1 MGKRV
6 CVMGGAGYVGSA
18 LVPRLLERGD
28 DVMVYDTYWYGDIFG
43 EMRNCKLKEVR
54 GDIRDR
60 SKLLDNIKGM
70 DAILHLACIS
80 NDPSFDLNP
89 SLGRSINLDAFHNVL
104 DVARQNPEAR
114 FVYASSSS
122 VYGVKKEKEV
132 IEEMIEEPLTDYSK
146 FKLECEKILKAEAR
160 DLDYVIVRPA
170 TVCGYAPRLRLDVVV
185 NILTINALERG
196 IILVDGGEQTRPNIH
211 VKDMVG
217 VYEKLIDSPSDKTR
231 YEIFNAGD
239 ENHSVRELAEIVR
252 RKVPN
257 ATIQINPVKDQRSY
271 NVNSD
276 KIKRFLGFR
285 TSETIESAVESIV
298 DAYREGKIIEGLT
311 NPIYHNIKR
320 MKELNIS

>member
-1 MGKRV
+1 M
-6 CVMGGAGYVGSA
+6 
-18 LVPRLLERGD
+18 
-28 DVMVYDTYWYGDIFG
+28 
-43 EMRNCKLKEVR
+43 
-54 GDIRDR
+54 
-60 SKLLDNIKGM
+60 
-70 DAILHLACIS
+70 
-80 NDPSFDLNP
+80 
-89 SLGRSINLDAFHNVL
+89 
-104 DVARQNPEAR
+104 
-114 FVYASSSS
+114 
-122 VYGVKKEKEV
+122 
-132 IEEMIEEPLTDYSK
+132 
-146 FKLECEKILKAEAR
+146 
-160 DLDYVIVRPA
+160 RPA